1 MEESVLFY
9 IALIIV
15 GGLFLSRFAK
25 KLDLPNVT
33 GYLFAG
39 LIIGPYMLNIIP
51 LEEIII

>member
-1 MEESVLFY
+1 MEGKELLY
-9 IALIIV
+9 IALMIF

-25 KLDLPNVT
+25 KFHLPNVT

-51 LEEIII
+51 L